1 MMRASQFLAS
11 TSLALSLAF
20 SSFSYTSAYAADPS
34 ICVNQY
40 VSATVITD
48 ILNGLKE
55 GLKEKNISTDGMSV
69 QNPEADAATQQTL
82 AQGFINGNCDVIVAI
97 STPGAQI
104 FRRLTS
110 DIPVIFVGSST
121 PVEAGLVESFE
132 KPGTNFTGVADPAPI
147 EADIDAMREVLPA
160 IKAIGLV
167 YKAGDPAGDF
177 LAKRS
182 KEHIE
187 KLGLKVVEATIANAG
202 ETTQAT
208 QALVGKVDAIHLPGD
223 STTMSG
229 IAGVLRVAN
238 DSKIPVFGSLS
249 EAVSKGSV
257 LSAAYSYTEVGKLAS
272 DLVAKV
278 LSGIKPADIPV
289 VVPDASNFEIN
300 LTQAKKLGLDI
311 PEDLLRRA
319 TRTY

>member
-1 MMRASQFLAS
+1 MRPTRLMAS
-11 TSLALSLAF
+11 TSLALSLAL
-20 SSFSYTSAYAADPS
+20 SSFISNPAQAADPS

-48 ILNGLKE
+48 ILNGLKD
-55 GLKEKNISTDGMSV
+55 GLKKKNISAEKMSI

-82 AQGFINGNCDVIVAI
+82 AQDFVSGNCDVIVAI

-104 FRRLTS
+104 FRRLTTE
-110 DIPVIFVGSST
+110 IPVVFVGSST
-121 PVEAGLVESFE
+121 PVEAGLVESLE
-132 KPGTNFTGVADPAPI
+132 KPGTNFTGVADPSPV
-147 EADIDAMREVLPA
+147 EADVDAMREVLPGM
-160 IKAIGLV
+160 KSVGLI

-182 KEHIE
+182 KAHVE

-202 ETTQAT
+202 ETTQAA
-208 QALVGKVDAIHLPGD
+208 QSLVGKVDVIHLPGD

-229 IAGVLRVAN
+229 ISGVLRVAN
-238 DSKIPVFGSLS
+238 DANIPVFGSLS
-249 EAVSKGSV
+249 EAVSKGAV
-257 LSAAYSYTEVGKLAS
+257 LSAAYSYTEVGELAA

-278 LSGIKPADIPV
+278 LSGTKPADIPV
-289 VVPDASNFEIN
+289 VIPDAKSFEIN
-300 LTQAKKLGLDI
+300 LTQAKKLGLTI
-311 PEDLLRRA
+311 PQDLVKRA